1 MNKKTAVIVAVIVE
15 AVSIWPLTPFSGN
28 D

>member
-15 AVSIWPLTPFSGN
+15 AISIWPLTPFSGN